1 MMVGKVDVC
10 MGDYCVDVV
19 VGAGPAGSSAA
30 FLLAERGF
38 SVMLLNRSVFPRDK
52 VCGGGLTPAC
62 VEELGRMGLG
72 RVLEGYPRVTAAH
85 IVGPSGQTFQVDL
98 SCLTDEGASRG
109 ECWCG
114 VGVCSVKGSF

>member
-10 MGDYCVDVV
+10 MGDYCVDVVV

-52 VCGGGLTPAC
+52 VCGGGLTPAS
-62 VEELGRMGLG
+62 VRQNT
-72 RVLEGYPRVTAAH
+72 RFWVPIAR
-85 IVGPSGQTFQVDL
+85 GPLVASGSPKQV
-98 SCLTDEGASRG
+98 
-109 ECWCG
+109 
-114 VGVCSVKGSF
+114 